1 MKLLQALC
9 LLLVLQGSLFGQSL
23 KHTIRGVVTDADS
36 KRPLVGVNIVVDSE
50 EFFSGTTTNLQGEY
64 RLEEVPI
71 GRHTIK
77 FTYLGY
83 EAGTAANVVL
93 KSGKETILNF
103 DLTESTIELDEMVV
117 IGKREKGKAL
127 NEMSLVSSRSVSLEE
142 TERYAGSFNDPS
154 RLLSNYAG
162 VTNTQEG
169 SNDIIVRGNSPKYV
183 QWRLEGT
190 DITVPNHFG
199 DQNNVSGGISAL
211 NNNLLATSDFH
222 TGAFSAEFGNVLSG
236 VYDVRLRNGNDEK
249 FESIFGFGLLGT
261 DLTFE
266 GPLRAGSGAS
276 FLVNYRYSTATILD
290 QLGLLDVG
298 GVPKFQDAAFKI
310 NLPTKKIG
318 DFSIHG
324 LGGLSVFEFTDVLPS
339 LWDTPGDAGLAHDT
353 EEDFIKDA
361 HLLNV
366 GLSHRI
372 NIGDRAYLKSTAS
385 YSSNGIADEVYL
397 RKTTGELPGS
407 KTLNWQSDLKESTY
421 RFSSTYNYK
430 LNARHK
436 FQAGV
441 KINNFNFDYNQSQLD
456 PDGIDRIQL
465 TDFQD
470 QVNNIQSFLNW
481 KYRIGDHLTLVY
493 GLHNNNVLFNK
504 QSTIENRLAL
514 NWSPSAGNI
523 VSFAYGEHS
532 EMESIHHYFAREE
545 NEQGVTEFV
554 NKDLGLLKARHYVLG
569 YKKRLSEVLMANV
582 NLYYQG
588 LYNLPVAS
596 STNSHFATINEGLE
610 YQFIDL
616 VNEGKGQNYGVEFTL
631 ERFFSKQYYFL
642 INASLYES
650 NYTALDRVER
660 STSFNGKYL
669 ANVLAGKEFPKWG
682 KKRNQTFSIDT
693 KLFFGGGRP
702 VIPLLRD
709 ANGILAVN
717 PSANQYWDY
726 ENAYLNKLED
736 VYSVTVSLTYQFD
749 RQKTTH
755 ELYLNLDNIS
765 NAQANLNEFYDEN
778 ADDGLGYITQ
788 FGFFP
793 NLIYKVYF

>member
-50 EFFSGTTTNLQGEY
+50 EFFIGTTTNLQGEY
-64 RLEEVPI
+64 RLDEVPI

-77 FTYLGY
+77 FSYLGY

-702 VIPLLRD
+702 VILLLRD